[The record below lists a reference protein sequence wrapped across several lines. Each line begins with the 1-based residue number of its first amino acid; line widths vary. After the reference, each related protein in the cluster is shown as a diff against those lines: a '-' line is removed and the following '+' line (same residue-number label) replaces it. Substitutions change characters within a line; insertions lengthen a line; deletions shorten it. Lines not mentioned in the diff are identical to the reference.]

1 MIFGEFS
8 GDAAEGVVLA
18 HTMKVGGTT
27 LKKGRVLGAA
37 ERGLLRR
44 AGITTVLGARLDD
57 DDVGEDAAAA
67 AIAALLVGAG
77 THVEAHAARAG
88 RCNLHASEAGVF
100 RVDAARIDA
109 LNLVDEA
116 VTVGTLA
123 PLTPVRKGQVVAT
136 VKLIPFAAPRR
147 LIDACRATAA
157 GDAPLRVAAFRPH
170 RAALIMSERAGMHE
184 RIFTAT
190 AEVTHERLAALGSR
204 LELVLRCAH
213 EQAAI
218 GALLARA
225 LAAGCE
231 LLLVSGASVAKDR
244 HDIAPAAVTAAGGV
258 IEHFGMPVEPG
269 NMLVLARIGGV
280 PVIILPGCGRS
291 RRTNGLDRVLQRLL
305 SGIGVTRRDIMGM
318 GVGGLIRS
326 PREAEDD
333 VEDAPSLGAAAADA
347 PLRAA
352 PPRDPPSRGAPPLA
366 APALRRSPDGADA
379 AASSFLRTTPSAMLV
394 AEQ

>member
-8 GDAAEGVVLA
+8 CHAAEGLVLA
-18 HTMKVGGTT
+18 HTMKLAGTT
-27 LKKGRVLGAA
+27 LKKGRVLGA
-37 ERGLLRR
+37 EELGLLRR
-44 AGITTVLGARLDD
+44 AGVTKVLGARLED

-67 AIAALLVGAG
+67 AIAARLVGAG
-77 THVEAHAARAG
+77 THIEAHAAYTG
-88 RCNLHASEAGVF
+88 RCNLHATEAGVF
-100 RVDAARIDA
+100 RVDAACIDA
-109 LNLVDEA
+109 LNFVDEA

-123 PLTPVRKGQVVAT
+123 PFTPVRKGQVVAT
-136 VKLIPFAAPRR
+136 VKVIPFAVPRR
-147 LIDACRATAA
+147 LIEACRATAA
-157 GDAPLRVAAFRPH
+157 GEAPLRVAAFRPQ
-170 RAALIMSERAGMHE
+170 RAALIMSERAGMRE
-184 RIFTAT
+184 RVFTAT

-218 GALLARA
+218 GAMMGRA
-225 LAAGCE
+225 LDAGCD

-269 NMLVLARIGGV
+269 NMLVLARIGAV

-291 RRTNGLDRVLQRLL
+291 RRTNGLDWVLQRLL

-326 PREAEDD
+326 PLEPEDD
-333 VEDAPSLGAAAADA
+333 IDDMPSPPTAVPETAPPAAPVMRRGAEGDGGAAAFSF
-347 PLRAA
+347 LRAA
-352 PPRDPPSRGAPPLA
+352 P
-366 APALRRSPDGADA
+366 
-379 AASSFLRTTPSAMLV
+379 SAMLET
-394 AEQ
+394 EQ